1 MVRIGPLP
9 LGAPRFAARRR
20 RASRG
25 PLQGIRVCRTPTSLV
40 AGRGAT
46 RSVEAK
52 RHELDHYLDAGG
64 MAFGGFVDGRLVGIG
79 VVVPHLRPAVAQLV
93 LTFVIVVAAVV
104 SLLEPAD
111 RISQ

>member
-1 MVRIGPLP
+1 
-9 LGAPRFAARRR
+9 
-20 RASRG
+20 
-25 PLQGIRVCRTPTSLV
+25 
-40 AGRGAT
+40 
-46 RSVEAK
+46 
-52 RHELDHYLDAGG
+52 

-104 SLLEPAD
+104 ALLELAD